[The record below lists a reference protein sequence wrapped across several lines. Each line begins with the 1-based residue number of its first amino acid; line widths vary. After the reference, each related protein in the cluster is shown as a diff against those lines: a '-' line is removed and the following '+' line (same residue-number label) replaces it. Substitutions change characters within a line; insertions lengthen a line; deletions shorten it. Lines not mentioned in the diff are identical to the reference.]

1 MGWAVASALFAPGTG
16 LAQTVDVG
24 LKLAFYV
31 PVGALVDTGS
41 SANPKTHFQQRLA
54 AAPLLGA
61 NVVVWTSSRLG
72 FAGSIGYTPSTVA
85 QSDTFGTHD
94 YHSSVLLTS
103 ARVLYAFTP
112 MLFTPRP
119 GHREV
124 PWSFYV
130 GVGVGVASRSGTVWA
145 YSSGLTSPALELN
158 VGVRTP
164 LGSRVV
170 MRLDVEDYIS
180 RAQFDKG
187 LATETAARTHND
199 LIISASFAFR
209 ARR

>member
-16 LAQTVDVG
+16 LAQAVDVG

-112 MLFTPRP
+112 
-119 GHREV
+119 
-124 PWSFYV
+124 
-130 GVGVGVASRSGTVWA
+130 
-145 YSSGLTSPALELN
+145 LN